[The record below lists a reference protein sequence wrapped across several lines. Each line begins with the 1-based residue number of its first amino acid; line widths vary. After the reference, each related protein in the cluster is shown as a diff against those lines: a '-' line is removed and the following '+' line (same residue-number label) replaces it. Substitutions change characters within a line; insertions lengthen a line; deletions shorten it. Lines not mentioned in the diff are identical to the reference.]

1 MRNFYL
7 TISFVLAIVLAGCG
21 GGGGGSGGSGDS
33 DDHIPMGT
41 LSVNVVDAIDYTSVN
56 DASITVYDSS
66 NILVTK
72 GLTVD
77 GDFEYSLSPGTYII
91 TVAAQDYLPVPPSN
105 QSAIPFAIIDGQTT
119 TQNVALDEHPDA
131 GTTGQ
136 ISGYTLTPAPG
147 SNGISGVL
155 VVAKDD
161 ALSLSASAT
170 TGPDGDYVIYNVT
183 PGSYTLKAYL
193 AGYRETSTPV
203 TVDVVAP
210 DSYGENDIEIQT
222 HENADLSGQITFLA
236 VTNGIVDITL
246 IHPDT
251 LDTIPGLSTLNNGT
265 TYLLEAI
272 PPGTYI
278 AWASFRNDGYV
289 MDPDHIAKF
298 GIPEVTYTDV
308 SADQTQDF
316 SVTGAIT
323 ITDPTNA
330 ASPVIPEVVN
340 TDEPTFT
347 WIPYPSAKE
356 YIVEVFDSQGNT
368 IWGGFDVAG
377 VVQHP
382 QIDFHQTS
390 VVFNFDDTATTLLQ
404 DGETYRW
411 KIYADDD
418 AALNVQ
424 ILLSSSEDQM
434 GLFKYG
440 AQSLTITG
448 ESGDQVNL
456 NGTWYSG
463 CDADIAD
470 GESETSVMIISG
482 SNFSQIENEW
492 FDSTT
497 CSGSPDVTLTMSG
510 TFVLGAELSATM
522 GGSTVTATEAD
533 VVMNSYKGTINNPD
547 LVAGFNADE
556 ECGFDNWVVGTPKEL
571 LGTICVPDADL
582 KDVVYIDDTVDPDVW
597 HIGDDEGPVDVN
609 DYPTLIDPDLA
620 RERM

>member
-1 MRNFYL
+1 MRKFYL
-7 TISFVLAIVLAGCG
+7 TISFIFAVIVGCG
-21 GGGGGSGGSGDS
+21 GGGGGSGDS

-41 LSVNVVDAIDYTSVN
+41 LSVNIVDAMDYTPVE

-72 GLTVD
+72 GLTVN
-77 GDFEYSLSPGTYII
+77 GNFEYSLSPGTYTIM
-91 TVAAQDYLPVPPSN
+91 VAAQEYLPVPPARQN
-105 QSAIPFAIIDGQTT
+105 AVPFAIIDGQTT
-119 TQNVALDEHPDA
+119 DQNVALDEHPDA
-131 GTTGQ
+131 ATTGQ
-136 ISGYTLTPAPG
+136 ISGYTLTPAPDSSG
-147 SNGISGVL
+147 VSGVL

-161 ALSLSASAT
+161 ALSLSASAI
-170 TGPDGDYVIYNVT
+170 TGPDGDYVIYNVI
-183 PGSYTLKAYL
+183 PGNYTLEVYL
-193 AGYRETSTPV
+193 AGYREASLPV
-203 TVDVVAP
+203 TVDVIAA
-210 DSYGENDIEIQT
+210 DSYEADDIEIEV

-298 GIPEVTYTDV
+298 GIPEVIYTDV
-308 SADQTQDF
+308 SVNQTLDF

-330 ASPVIPEVVN
+330 ARPVIPEVVN

-368 IWGGFDVAG
+368 IWGGFDAAG

-390 VVFNFDDTATTLLQ
+390 VVFNFDGTATILLQ

-418 AALNVQ
+418 DALNVQ
-424 ILLSSSEDQM
+424 TLLSSSEDQM

-440 AQSLTITG
+440 VPSLTITG
-448 ESGDQVNL
+448 ESGEQVNL

-470 GESETSVMIISG
+470 GESETSVMTISG
-482 SNFSQIENEW
+482 SNFSQVENLW

-510 TFVLGAELSATM
+510 TFVLSVELPVTMDGA
-522 GGSTVTATEAD
+522 TVTATAAD
-533 VVMNSYKGTINNPD
+533 IVMNTYEGTINNPA
-547 LVAGFNADE
+547 LVPDFNANQ
-556 ECGFDNWVVGTPKEL
+556 ECGFNDWVAGTPKEL
-571 LGTICVPDADL
+571 LGTICVPDANL

-597 HIGDDEGPVDVN
+597 HIGDDEGPVDIN
-609 DYPTLIDPDLA
+609 GYPTLIDPDLT